1 MNIFLLITHS
11 SYLITMKIAI
21 LGLGEAGSHFANDLA
36 KMGVEVTGFDPNPVR
51 QLHPSITV
59 KESNGEAAR
68 NADIIFS
75 ANLSSV
81 SVEIADELARVLQ
94 PHQFFCEMNTSGPEK
109 KQKIAEVLAPSG
121 VKMIDL
127 AIMAPVPPKGILTP
141 LLASGQYAAA
151 FLKKVEP
158 LNLDISMVANGQI
171 GDAATRKLLRSI
183 VYKGI
188 AAVVCEA
195 MEAGQAFG
203 IESYIRGQ
211 ISSLIGG
218 NDDLIDR
225 FVEGSKTHAVR
236 RMHEMEAVME
246 LAPTALR
253 GSDRAADRPNGG
265 VIDLIMTKAT
275 RDNLKRLAQ
284 IDKKRVPPSGV
295 RGLLIRGGSSK
306 GLFFKA
312 DDLPSDEAERNR
324 YLLLAMEG
332 TTVGDPRQIDG
343 LGGATSLTSKVAIIS
358 KSLSPSADL
367 DYLFVQVVVG
377 KGKVSTTQT
386 CGNILAGV
394 LPFAIESGMIE
405 ATHPVTSAKIN
416 IVNTGGICELVVQ
429 TPNGQIET
437 KGNAKVDGVPGTA
450 APIICN
456 YLETVGSTCGALL
469 PTGQAIDVIDGIEA
483 TCIDNGMP
491 IVVMRA
497 SDFGLVGNET
507 KEVLEANEPLRK
519 KIEAIRLKAGHM
531 MNLGDV
537 KDQTIPKMCLVSP
550 PENGGVV
557 NTRMFIPHVV
567 HEAIGVLAAVSVATA
582 CVIPN
587 SVSPLTPERGT
598 SPQNSSPIIHHSS
611 LSIEHPSG
619 EFTVNLEYE
628 ITGNQVNIH
637 RSGVIRTARLLSKG
651 EVFIP

>member
-203 IESYIRGQ
+203 IENYIRGQ

-246 LAPTALR
+246 LAPHPPK
-253 GSDRAADRPNGG
+253 GEFFVP
-265 VIDLIMTKAT
+265 IMTTAT
-275 RDNLKRLAQ
+275 RDNLKRLANFSE
-284 IDKKRVPPSGV
+284 KKVPPSGSDPRRV

-416 IVNTGGICELVVQ
+416 IVNTGGICEVVVQ